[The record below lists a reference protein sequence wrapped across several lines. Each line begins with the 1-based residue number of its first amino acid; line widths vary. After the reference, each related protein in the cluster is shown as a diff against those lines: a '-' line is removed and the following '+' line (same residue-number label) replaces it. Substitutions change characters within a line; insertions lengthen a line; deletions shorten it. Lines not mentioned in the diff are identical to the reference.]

1 MNGSRGKYVV
11 LVDFADDV
19 VDANVGHVVV
29 SAGVLELV
37 DGDVAAAVAVEVGE
51 GGEQV
56 LLALQLVEVDGGG
69 DELVVVDGAAFVN
82 VGLQYICAN

>member
-29 SAGVLELV
+29 PAGVLELV